1 MKIFSTYAF
10 MIAGLFGPLGVASA
24 QLTSVGPFT
33 GGNSEDFESITPS
46 WQTACHS
53 TRILG
58 GTAQLCASN
67 GGNLIV
73 AGASHCSCIL
83 QPQGQI
89 QAMAAH
95 PGYASLWFAVPAVRF
110 GGYFALNC
118 GTPDGTAVFWD
129 TNGMLIGS
137 MPLNVPADCSYH
149 WQGFA
154 APSGVRIG
162 LVELKSNLSNGQLLH
177 LDGLEVDCV
186 ASVETYCSAK
196 MNSLNCFPR
205 IEVEGVPTAGA
216 PDGWNVRAVN
226 VRPGGVPGTLMYAVG
241 GARAALPFQC
251 GTLCIGPSGVRR
263 SVAVPSTPVG
273 QLCEG
278 VYRLDMN
285 RFAVGALG
293 GNPSAALSIPGT
305 TVRCQWW
312 GRDQGFAPPCN
323 TTLSNA
329 VEYVIQ

>member
-1 MKIFSTYAF
+1 MKILPACAF
-10 MIAGLFGPLGVASA
+10 LFAALFAPLAVASA
-24 QLTSVGPFT
+24 QLTPVGPFS
-33 GGNSEDFESITPS
+33 GANSEDFESISVGSQFT
-46 WQTACHS
+46 CHPA
-53 TRILG
+53 RILG
-58 GTAQLCASN
+58 GTAKLCAAN
-67 GGNLIV
+67 GANLIV
-73 AGASHCSCIL
+73 AGASQCACSL

-89 QAMAAH
+89 QAVVTN
-95 PGYASLWFAVPAVRF
+95 PGHAYIWFAAPAVRF

-118 GTPDGTAVFWD
+118 GTSDGSAVFWD
-129 TNGMLIGS
+129 TNGMLIGA
-137 MPLNVPADCSYH
+137 MPLSVPADCNWH

-162 LVELKSNLSNGQLLH
+162 LVELKSSLPNGQLLH

-186 ASVETYCSAK
+186 ASVETYCDAK
-196 MNSLNCFPR
+196 MNSLNCLPR

-216 PDGWNVRAVN
+216 PDGWNVRAVQ
-226 VRPGGVPGTLMYAVG
+226 VRPGGIAGTLMYAVG
-241 GARAALPFQC
+241 GARAAMPFQC
-251 GTLCIGPSGVRR
+251 GTLCIGPTGVKR
-263 SVAVPSTPVG
+263 SVGVPSTIGG

-285 RFAVGALG
+285 SFAVGALG